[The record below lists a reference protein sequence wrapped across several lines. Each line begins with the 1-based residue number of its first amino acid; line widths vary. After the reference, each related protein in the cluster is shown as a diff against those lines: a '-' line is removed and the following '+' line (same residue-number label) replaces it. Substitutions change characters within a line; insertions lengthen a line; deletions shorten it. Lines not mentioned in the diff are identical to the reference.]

1 LNVRSFKGKTMS
13 PRTAEQNQA
22 LREESRARIV
32 GAALGL
38 FGAHGYE
45 GTSVRMIA
53 EAAGVAQ
60 GLMYSHFAS
69 KEELLRAIFQQSI
82 QDVYASFAA
91 AEAGDPGQGP
101 VERIIRA
108 AFATLRER
116 LDFWRLS
123 YGVRMQ
129 HSVIAAL
136 GDDLPDWAGAIRA
149 NLERALRESGAPQP
163 DVAAAILFATIDG
176 VAQHFVLD
184 PEGYPLD
191 AVIEAL
197 VAQYAAPAPRRPS
210 PQPFQ

>member
-1 LNVRSFKGKTMS
+1 MS

-22 LREESRARIV
+22 LREESRAKIV
-32 GAALGL
+32 AAALRL
-38 FGAHGYE
+38 FGANGYE

-53 EAAGVAQ
+53 AEAGVAQ

-69 KEELLRAIFQQSI
+69 KEDLLRAIFQQSI

-91 AEAGDPGQGP
+91 AEAGDPAQSSL
-101 VERIIRA
+101 ERIIRA

-136 GDDLPDWAGAIRA
+136 GEDLLDWTGTIRA
-149 NLERALRESGAPQP
+149 TLERALRESGAPQP
-163 DVAAAILFATIDG
+163 EVQAALLFATIDG

-184 PEGYPLD
+184 PQGYPLD

-197 VAQYAAPAPRRPS
+197 VRQYSATQS
-210 PQPFQ
+210 S

>member
-1 LNVRSFKGKTMS
+1 MS

-32 GAALGL
+32 AAALRL

-60 GLMYSHFAS
+60 GLMYSHFAG
-69 KEELLRAIFQQSI
+69 KEELLQAIFQQSL
-82 QDVYASFAA
+82 QDVYSSFAA
-91 AEAGDPGQGP
+91 AEAGDPGQQP

-129 HSVIAAL
+129 HGVIAAL
-136 GDDLPDWAGAIRA
+136 GEELQDWTGTIRVT
-149 NLERALRESGAPQP
+149 LERALRESGAPQP
-163 DVAAAILFATIDG
+163 ELQAAILFATIDG

-184 PEGYPLD
+184 PSGYPLD

-197 VAQYAAPAPRRPS
+197 VAQYAAPATRRPS
-210 PQPFQ
+210 PQPVQ

>member
-1 LNVRSFKGKTMS
+1 MS

-22 LREESRARIV
+22 LRDESRARIV
-32 GAALGL
+32 AAALRL

-45 GTSVRMIA
+45 GASVRMIA

-60 GLMYSHFAS
+60 GLMYSHFAG
-69 KEELLRAIFQQSI
+69 KEELLRAIFQQSL
-82 QDVYASFAA
+82 QDVSSSFAA
-91 AEAGDPGQGP
+91 AEAGDQAQQP

-129 HSVIAAL
+129 HGVIAAL
-136 GDDLPDWAGAIRA
+136 GEELQDWTGTIRA
-149 NLERALRESGAPQP
+149 TLERALRESGAPQP
-163 DVAAAILFATIDG
+163 EVQAAILFATIDG

-184 PEGYPLD
+184 PRGYPLD

-197 VAQYAAPAPRRPS
+197 VAHYKAAPEAGRGRR
-210 PQPFQ
+210 QR

>member
-1 LNVRSFKGKTMS
+1 MS

-32 GAALGL
+32 AAALRL

-53 EAAGVAQ
+53 AEAGVAQ

-69 KEELLRAIFQQSI
+69 KEQLLRAIFQQSI

-91 AEAGDPGQGP
+91 AEAGDSARPA

-116 LDFWRLS
+116 LEFWRLS

-136 GDDLPDWAGAIRA
+136 GEELPDWAGAIRST
-149 NLERALRESGAPQP
+149 LERALRESGAPQP
-163 DVAAAILFATIDG
+163 EIQAAILFAAIDG
-176 VAQHFVLD
+176 VAQHYVLD
-184 PEGYPLD
+184 PQSYPLD
-191 AVIEAL
+191 AVVEAL
-197 VAQYAAPAPRRPS
+197 VAQYAAPRRPS
-210 PQPFQ
+210 PQPVE

>member
-1 LNVRSFKGKTMS
+1 MS

-32 GAALGL
+32 AAALRL
-38 FGAHGYE
+38 FGANGYE

-53 EAAGVAQ
+53 AEAGVAQ
-60 GLMYSHFAS
+60 GLMYSHFAG

-91 AEAGDPGQGP
+91 AEAGDPAQPP
-101 VERIIRA
+101 VARIIRA

-136 GDDLPDWAGAIRA
+136 GEELPDWAGAIRA
-149 NLERALRESGAPQP
+149 TLERALRETGDPRP
-163 DVAAAILFATIDG
+163 EVRAALLFASIDG
-176 VAQHFVLD
+176 VAQHYVLD

-197 VAQYAAPAPRRPS
+197 VAQYAAPATRRPS